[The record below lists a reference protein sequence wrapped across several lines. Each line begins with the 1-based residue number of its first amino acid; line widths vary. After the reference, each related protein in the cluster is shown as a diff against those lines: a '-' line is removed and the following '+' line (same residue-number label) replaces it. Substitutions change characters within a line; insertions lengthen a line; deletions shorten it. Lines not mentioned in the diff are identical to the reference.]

1 MPRLTLPKI
10 DGTLETFDMPESL
23 PFPVAGGTRN
33 RIVYAAAHVVGCYD
47 LPQVIDWDATLQF
60 REYLWDCDLGVAEAM
75 DTAQR
80 GMGLSWLQARE
91 LIQRTLSASAKRKNA
106 LVACGCGT
114 DQLIRTDDVALDDVI
129 RAYEEQM
136 AWVEAQGGRIILM
149 ASRALCAAAQSPDDY
164 LMVYERLLTQARQP
178 VIIHWLGEMF
188 DPALAGYWGYSKI
201 DEALKAVTMFLSA
214 HATRIDG
221 IKISLLDKT
230 KEIAMRRELPASVRM
245 YTGDDFDFAELIGG
259 DAFGYSDALLGIF
272 DAIAPAASA
281 ALNELASGRRDRFD
295 QILAPCVPLSRH
307 IFCSPTQFYKTGIVF
322 MAWLNGYQKEFV
334 MLGGQETKRSLP
346 HLAEIFRLA
355 VRARLLQDP
364 ELAVTRMDTLCR
376 AEGITV

>member
-1 MPRLTLPKI
+1 M
-10 DGTLETFDMPESL
+10 DGTLETFEIPAST
-23 PFPVAGGTRN
+23 PFPVTGGTRN
-33 RIVYAAAHVVGCYD
+33 RIVYAAAHVVGCQD

-60 REYLWDCDLGVAEAM
+60 REHLWDCDLGVAEAM

-91 LIQRTLSASAKRKNA
+91 LIQRTLSASTKRKNA
-106 LVACGCGT
+106 LVICGCGT
-114 DQLIRTDDVALDDVI
+114 DQLIRADDVTLDDVI

-188 DPALAGYWGYSKI
+188 DPALAGYWGYSQI
-201 DEALKAVTMFLSA
+201 DEALKAVKALLRA

-230 KEIAMRRELPASVRM
+230 KEIALRRELPASVRM

-259 DAFGYSDALLGIF
+259 DALGYSDALLGIF

-281 ALNELASGRRDRFD
+281 ALSELASGRRDRFD
-295 QILAPCVPLSRH
+295 EILAPCVPLSRH
-307 IFCSPTQFYKTGIVF
+307 IFSAPTQFYKTGIVF

>member
-1 MPRLTLPKI
+1 
-10 DGTLETFDMPESL
+10 
-23 PFPVAGGTRN
+23 
-33 RIVYAAAHVVGCYD
+33 
-47 LPQVIDWDATLQF
+47 
-60 REYLWDCDLGVAEAM
+60 
-75 DTAQR
+75 
-80 GMGLSWLQARE
+80 
-91 LIQRTLSASAKRKNA
+91 
-106 LVACGCGT
+106 
-114 DQLIRTDDVALDDVI
+114 
-129 RAYEEQM
+129 
-136 AWVEAQGGRIILM
+136 
-149 ASRALCAAAQSPDDY
+149 
-164 LMVYERLLTQARQP
+164 MVYERLLTQARQP

-307 IFCSPTQFYKTGIVF
+307 IFCAPTQFYKTGIVF